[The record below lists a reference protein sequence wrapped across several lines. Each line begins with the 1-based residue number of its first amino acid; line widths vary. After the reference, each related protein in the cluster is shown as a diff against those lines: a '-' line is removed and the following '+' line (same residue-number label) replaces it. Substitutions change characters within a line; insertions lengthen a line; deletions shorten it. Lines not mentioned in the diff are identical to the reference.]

1 MFNPNEPIAEQLV
14 INAEDL
20 RPRVMT
26 PTVTQPNPTTNLGG
40 AMSTEFP
47 SFGSDL
53 SSGVQSF
60 LTRMGSGT
68 RADDYEDMRKASLQ
82 AAQLGIEGGI
92 IHASGLA
99 GGMLGQGLGKA
110 LGFNTPRETKKA
122 RIDEMMAQ
130 YPDPQTYEDYMAIAA
145 GAKEIGEL
153 DLWEKAFNMA
163 QDMLSKNKDK
173 KWQSDL
179 INKKASI
186 ARYALSKGYTLSDAQ
201 VSDIASFTA
210 NKSSLHGTL
219 AVNVHPWKDIVDR
232 ALEGMTPNKEEVDPS
247 ESTEIESATETDLT
261 GTLKDMSDEKRF
273 QAFDQKFTVAVKPYA
288 EQLDTISGGLEI
300 VKLVRGGQTRDQIL
314 SSPNAAAMPQLERML
329 AKFNSDNRIS
339 VPEVKQVMKIGGL
352 GTRIVN
358 SIERFLGG
366 DISAGTLNDIDAMLI
381 ALGKLNQQKYN
392 TKVSEVRLKA
402 GKLPQADVE
411 RWFPFKG
418 QFTTLTDKQK
428 LDLVNKKIKEKLE
441 AGEK

>member
-1 MFNPNEPIAEQLV
+1 
-14 INAEDL
+14 
-20 RPRVMT
+20 
-26 PTVTQPNPTTNLGG
+26 
-40 AMSTEFP
+40 
-47 SFGSDL
+47 
-53 SSGVQSF
+53 
-60 LTRMGSGT
+60 
-68 RADDYEDMRKASLQ
+68 
-82 AAQLGIEGGI
+82 
-92 IHASGLA
+92 
-99 GGMLGQGLGKA
+99 
-110 LGFNTPRETKKA
+110 
-122 RIDEMMAQ
+122 
-130 YPDPQTYEDYMAIAA
+130 
-145 GAKEIGEL
+145 
-153 DLWEKAFNMA
+153 MA

>member
-1 MFNPNEPIAEQLV
+1 MPMFNPNEPIAEQLV
-14 INAEDL
+14 VNAEDL

-145 GAKEIGEL
+145 GAKDIGEL

-163 QDMLSKNKDK
+163 QDMKTTKTTANLDLQKLHDSLAYLESVSGITLNPLQRKHWLARVKKTVSVGEWGSVDTGKTVFNSILSDMKLKGQENDFEFQDL
-173 KWQSDL
+173 QSTGSAD
-179 INKKASI
+179 INKKE
-186 ARYALSKGYTLSDAQ
+186 ALDKKVKSLS
-201 VSDIASFTA
+201 
-210 NKSSLHGTL
+210 
-219 AVNVHPWKDIVDR
+219 
-232 ALEGMTPNKEEVDPS
+232 
-247 ESTEIESATETDLT
+247 TDL
-261 GTLKDMSDEKRF
+261 
-273 QAFDQKFTVAVKPYA
+273 
-288 EQLDTISGGLEI
+288 I
-300 VKLVRGGQTRDQIL
+300 
-314 SSPNAAAMPQLERML
+314 
-329 AKFNSDNRIS
+329 
-339 VPEVKQVMKIGGL
+339 
-352 GTRIVN
+352 
-358 SIERFLGG
+358 
-366 DISAGTLNDIDAMLI
+366 
-381 ALGKLNQQKYN
+381 
-392 TKVSEVRLKA
+392 KA
-402 GKLPQADVE
+402 
-411 RWFPFKG
+411 
-418 QFTTLTDKQK
+418 T
-428 LDLVNKKIKEKLE
+428 N
-441 AGEK
+441 